1 MLRIFHNITDF
12 PLFFILFLNAALEI
26 IRDFLKSSRLQTFEW

>member
-12 PLFFILFLNAALEI
+12 TLFLILFLNAALEI
-26 IRDFLKSSRLQTFEW
+26 IRDLSKSSRPQTFEW